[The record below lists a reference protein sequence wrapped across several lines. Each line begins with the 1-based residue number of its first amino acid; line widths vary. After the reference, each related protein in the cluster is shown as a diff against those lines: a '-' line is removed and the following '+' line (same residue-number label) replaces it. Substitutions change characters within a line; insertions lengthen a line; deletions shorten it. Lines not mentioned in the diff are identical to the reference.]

1 MNKTTAKKYLTA
13 IESSKRKYLT
23 CELLSHSL
31 GIYPEI
37 IAENLSFFEPTL
49 AMDPS
54 FNLKDLIPALNA
66 YIEEESKKAPKKH
79 RIIVNKD
86 NVEQYEGVAD
96 FIYQKMTIGGLVD
109 KNAELSTVD
118 LKILKK
124 LIQAELD
131 EKKKN

>member
-1 MNKTTAKKYLTA
+1 MNKSTAKKYLSA
-13 IESSKRKYLT
+13 IEGSKRKYLT
-23 CELLSHSL
+23 CEGLSHSM

-37 IAENLSFFEPTL
+37 IAENLTFFEPML

-54 FNLKDLIPALNA
+54 YNLKDLIPALNA
-66 YIEEESKKAPKKH
+66 YIEEESKKAPKKP
-79 RIIVNKD
+79 RVIINKGH
-86 NVEQYEGVAD
+86 VEQYESVAD

-109 KNAELSTVD
+109 RNAELDVVD

-131 EKKKN
+131 EKKSK

>member
-1 MNKTTAKKYLTA
+1 MNKTTAKKYLSQ
-13 IESSKRKYLT
+13 IENNKRKYLT
-23 CELLSHSL
+23 CELLSHSM

-37 IAENLSFFEPTL
+37 IAENLSFFEPML

-54 FNLKDLIPALNA
+54 FNLKELVPAIEQ
-66 YIEEESKKAPKKH
+66 YIEEESKKNPKKP
-79 RIIVNKD
+79 RVIVSKGH
-86 NVEQYEGVAD
+86 VEQYESVAD

-109 KNAELSTVD
+109 KNAELDVTD

-131 EKKKN
+131 ERKK